1 MPAKCIFIVEDEGIV
16 AADLKER
23 LTRMGYVVAGWAAAG
38 EKAIEQVAKIKPDLV
53 LIDIILQGKM
63 DGVEVAEHVLKDHE
77 IPCIFLTA
85 HADDPTMK
93 RASLTGP
100 FGYVLKPCDERELQV
115 AVEIAL
121 SRAGIESELRQ
132 ANRDLAR
139 ALAQI
144 KTLRGL
150 LPICAWCEKIRDE
163 EDRWQEF
170 EN

>member
-1 MPAKCIFIVEDEGIV
+1 LA
-16 AADLKER
+16 
-23 LTRMGYVVAGWAAAG
+23 RMGYIIAGWAAAG
-38 EKAIEQVAKIKPDLV
+38 EKAVEQVAKIKPDLV

-63 DGVEVAEHVLKDHE
+63 DGVEVAEHILKEHE

-93 RASLTGP
+93 RARLIGP
-100 FGYVLKPCDERELQV
+100 FGYVLKPFDERELQV
-115 AVEIAL
+115 AVEIAFY
-121 SRAGIESELRQ
+121 RAGIESELRR

-139 ALAQI
+139 ALAEI

-163 EDRWQEF
+163 KGHWQELETYIESHTEVQF
-170 EN
+170 TH